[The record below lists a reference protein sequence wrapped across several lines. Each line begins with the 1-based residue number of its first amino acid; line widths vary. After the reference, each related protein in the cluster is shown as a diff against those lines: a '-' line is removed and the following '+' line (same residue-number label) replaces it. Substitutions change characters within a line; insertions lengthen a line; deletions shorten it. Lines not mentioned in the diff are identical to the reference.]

1 VRPSAAD
8 YDESSRVERHKFRGR
23 TYTFTELSIADYD
36 KLVAQATTKDEATG
50 IERQDDIALMKLLVL
65 KTVDI
70 TPREYAN
77 AGTRIILSLNRIVR
91 DMHYGTEP
99 EELIKDDDSD
109 DAKSDNNEGDS
120 PGNGE

>member
-1 VRPSAAD
+1 VRLSAAD
-8 YDESSRVERHKFRGR
+8 YDDSPRVERHKFRGR

-36 KLVAQATTKDEATG
+36 KLVQQATQKDEATG

-99 EELIKDDDSD
+99 EELIDDTEAAAKGVD
-109 DAKSDNNEGDS
+109 DEGDS
-120 PGNGE
+120 SGNAA